1 MSHCYSV
8 GVNINGEEREV
19 CTTHVPGNEGL
30 SRDIELGKPRKP
42 TKDEV
47 NRAIDYWKKNPGKHY
62 EPGMPKVFGEY

>member
-1 MSHCYSV
+1 
-8 GVNINGEEREV
+8 
-19 CTTHVPGNEGL
+19 
-30 SRDIELGKPRKP
+30 LGKPRKP